1 MDKPQEAWKPEPAK
15 HLDAWKKIWYD
26 IVDGRRFQIAQTHGH
41 KAAEQYRYHTAERD
55 YFYTWGKLPHH
66 VIADNCQVC
75 DAEQAREVASW
86 VDAHH
91 RRYFHEMD
99 EFAKE
104 HIAKWREAQDRRM
117 KRASNMPEYKAA
129 KDERQRVI
137 QYAKDMITKVRAEMS
152 DIRTHGKTQGQ
163 QGDTAT
169 EQRAE
174 EANRK
179 EADTHTAKE

>member
-75 DAEQAREVASW
+75 DAAQAREVASW

-104 HIAKWREAQDRRM
+104 HIAKWHEAQNRRM
-117 KRASNMPEYKAA
+117 KRAANMPEYKAA

-169 EQRAE
+169 EQGAE